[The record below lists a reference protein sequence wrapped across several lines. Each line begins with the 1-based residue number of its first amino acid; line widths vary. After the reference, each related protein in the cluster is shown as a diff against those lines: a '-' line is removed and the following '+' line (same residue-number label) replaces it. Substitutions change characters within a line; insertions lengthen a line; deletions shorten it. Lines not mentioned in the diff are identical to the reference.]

1 MWRTPLGGDA
11 GVTPEETSRNAG
23 ETEMFAYQMHET
35 RSADLRREAAQYRL
49 AREAAVARREERRA
63 ARRARALAR
72 WVKAA

>member
-1 MWRTPLGGDA
+1 
-11 GVTPEETSRNAG
+11 
-23 ETEMFAYQMHET
+23 MFAYQMHET

-63 ARRARALAR
+63 ARRARVLAR